1 MSATPTEPTASEPT
15 ASEPAPTAE
24 VVLHEER
31 LLVGTRRHATERVR
45 VSRVVVTEQRT
56 ITVEVR
62 REELRVTREPI
73 ADGPALPDAI
83 AAAPQE
89 PIVVILHEE
98 RIALTRT
105 VVPVERVTVRV
116 ESVAGARD
124 ITASLRHEVA
134 DVESATA
141 REQESPDLF

>member
-1 MSATPTEPTASEPT
+1 MSATPTEPTASEP
-15 ASEPAPTAE
+15 ASAPTAE

-31 LLVGTRRHATERVR
+31 LLVSTRRHATERVR
-45 VSRVVVTEQRT
+45 VRRVVVTEQRT

-62 REELRVTREPI
+62 REELRITREPI
-73 ADGPALPDAI
+73 ADGSPLPDAI

-89 PIVVILHEE
+89 PIVVILREE

-116 ESVAGARD
+116 ASVAGARD
-124 ITASLRHEVA
+124 VTASLRHEVA
-134 DVESATA
+134 DVESSTA